1 MYSKL
6 HMACCDSGLYQPKPW
21 DYRTNTCVLLLTS
34 CLASNLAWAQTMP
47 SEPARLP
54 SLEVQRIHSTVVGLS
69 PEAACNNTDAPQDAI
84 ELRDLRFSQVQT
96 SALNQQAIATDS
108 AVHVKLLQAA
118 RQHLQVPKSAPLSQP
133 QSLCQLQELGVAL
146 SATYRS
152 LSGLAAPI
160 FVIDPQEVVDG
171 VLHMQVLEAE
181 LESFELADA
190 DGLDRQAVLKA
201 IQSQLES
208 QQGQALRQDNLER
221 SVFVLQYIT
230 GRNYQAFLSPGE
242 QPLGVKVSLQPQPR
256 QRFQGLLRV
265 DNHGAQATGET
276 QGSLVLQ
283 WRPGMVQGDQLTAS
297 YVSSQTYSAL
307 NAYSLSYEMPLGYQ
321 GWRGGVRS
329 GQTNYALGGSL
340 AATQATGNMAN
351 NSVYLQYPL
360 LRSLVHSAE
369 LTLGAGEVVLRDNN
383 ASAQDPR
390 MHHLLWSELRGTSQR
405 DSSLQ
410 TWGLGLTA
418 GRMRYDTA
426 EQATTDAS
434 NLNRQGDYQLV
445 NLDVK
450 HSHALSSAVDLTGS
464 YKTQWASKNLDSY
477 HKMNVGGSNAVRA
490 FASTEV
496 TGDQAHL
503 VRLEL
508 GYSQR
513 IQNDSHRF
521 SLFYDWAQTDI
532 NQSPLPTNAASNKV
546 RIAGFG
552 LQWELQQDTGLGTRL
567 YWAKPQG
574 GDRTTSIVDNKS
586 ERVGAELK
594 FRF

>member
-1 MYSKL
+1 
-6 HMACCDSGLYQPKPW
+6 
-21 DYRTNTCVLLLTS
+21 
-34 CLASNLAWAQTMP
+34 
-47 SEPARLP
+47 
-54 SLEVQRIHSTVVGLS
+54 
-69 PEAACNNTDAPQDAI
+69 
-84 ELRDLRFSQVQT
+84 
-96 SALNQQAIATDS
+96 
-108 AVHVKLLQAA
+108 
-118 RQHLQVPKSAPLSQP
+118 
-133 QSLCQLQELGVAL
+133 
-146 SATYRS
+146 
-152 LSGLAAPI
+152 
-160 FVIDPQEVVDG
+160 
-171 VLHMQVLEAE
+171 
-181 LESFELADA
+181 
-190 DGLDRQAVLKA
+190 
-201 IQSQLES
+201 
-208 QQGQALRQDNLER
+208 
-221 SVFVLQYIT
+221 
-230 GRNYQAFLSPGE
+230 
-242 QPLGVKVSLQPQPR
+242 
-256 QRFQGLLRV
+256 
-265 DNHGAQATGET
+265 
-276 QGSLVLQ
+276 
-283 WRPGMVQGDQLTAS
+283 MVQGDQLTGA
-297 YVSSQTYSAL
+297 YVSGQNHRAL
-307 NAYSLSYEMPLGYQ
+307 NASSLSYEMPLGYQ

-329 GQTNYALGGSL
+329 NRGHYALGGSL
-340 AATQATGNMAN
+340 AATVATGRITN

-369 LTLGAGEVVLRDNN
+369 LTLAAGELDLQDKTTGT
-383 ASAQDPR
+383 QDPR
-390 MHHLLWSELRGTSQR
+390 QHHLLWSELRDTSQR

-410 TWGLGLTA
+410 TWGLGLTT

-490 FASTEV
+490 FASSEV

-521 SLFYDWAQTDI
+521 SLFYDWAQAHI
-532 NQSPLPTNAASNKV
+532 NQNPLAANEASNRV

-552 LQWELQQDTGLGTRL
+552 LQWELQLDTGLGTRL

-574 GDRTTSIVDNKS
+574 GDRTTSTVDNKG
-586 ERVGAELK
+586 ERVGADLS